1 MFMIPPHL
9 VTDEVI
15 ELFNNFNVDTYLLR
29 NRYKRVYQ
37 WGYQSKKIYAD
48 YVNTGEPYLV
58 FETKAQIEFL
68 LALSI
73 LGIPAQEA
81 YDMLCQTHVSTNTP
95 PTLPELK

>member
-15 ELFNNFNVDTYLLR
+15 ELFNNFNVDTYLVR
-29 NRYKRVYQ
+29 KRYKRIYQ
-37 WGYQSKKIYAD
+37 WGYQSKKLYAD

-73 LGIPAQEA
+73 LGVSAHDA
-81 YDMLCQTHVSTNTP
+81 YDSLIQTHPLTNVP
-95 PTLPELK
+95 PKHELK